1 MLATRHDCY
10 VILYE
15 IQNSGTDVSSELNEV
30 ITKNS
35 VPRVVVEELIKRE
48 NPVVMFYLNLNKK
61 AHKLIKELLTCDGKP
76 VSNYIKIASSL
87 ITQCV
92 IAVEHVYTDDVSGQ
106 NDFFECLGLK
116 QLSDGIKTYFD
127 TGDYRS
133 LVEAVNRNKE
143 DVKSLLDRE

>member
-48 NPVVMFYLNLNKK
+48 NPVVMF
-61 AHKLIKELLTCDGKP
+61 
-76 VSNYIKIASSL
+76 
-87 ITQCV
+87 
-92 IAVEHVYTDDVSGQ
+92 
-106 NDFFECLGLK
+106 
-116 QLSDGIKTYFD
+116 
-127 TGDYRS
+127 
-133 LVEAVNRNKE
+133 
-143 DVKSLLDRE
+143 